1 MKNNVQ
7 RDFAKQV
14 VRELR
19 SAGHESLWAGGC
31 VRDELLGREPQD
43 YDVATSATPDQ
54 VRELF
59 GRKRT
64 LAIGAA
70 FGVISV
76 LGGKEREPIE
86 VATFRSDGAY
96 VDGRHPSSVTFTSAE
111 EDAQRRDFTINGLF
125 FDPLEGRLIDYV
137 GGEQDLR
144 AGIVRAIGEPAARFG
159 EDKLRMLRAVRFAT
173 TFEFALDSATAE
185 AIRTMAEQVDVV
197 SAERI
202 GVELRKILQHR
213 QRGRG
218 VRLLA
223 ETGLWQPLFPTL
235 KDWPLEGQAGWA
247 QTLVRLDALTS
258 DRVPVAFAAL
268 LVGVD
273 VEVVRELG
281 RSFRF
286 TNKEIDRATWL
297 VETLPSVEQ
306 ADSLAWPRLQR
317 VLVHEGTDE
326 LMQLATAEWGEDHQ
340 GVRTCR
346 ERLAWPREK
355 LNPVPLLSG
364 DDLVAAGMQPGK
376 HFGQLLERLRDEQL
390 EGRLADR
397 QQALAWAETWVR
409 EHVKN

>member
-1 MKNNVQ
+1 MSNNVQ
-7 RDFAKQV
+7 RDFAQQV

-19 SAGHESLWAGGC
+19 TAGHEALWAGGC

-76 LGGKEREPIE
+76 LGGKQRQPIE

-125 FDPLEGRLIDYV
+125 FDPLEDRLIDYV

-173 TFEFALDSATAE
+173 TFEFALDSATAA
-185 AIRTMAEQVDVV
+185 AIRSMAEQVEVV

-202 GVELRKILQHR
+202 GVELRKILQHT

-218 VRLLA
+218 VRRLA
-223 ETGLWQPLFPTL
+223 ETGLWQPLFPQL
-235 KDWPLEGQAGWA
+235 KDWPREQADWSR
-247 QTLVRLDALTS
+247 TLARLDALTS
-258 DRVPVAFAAL
+258 DRMPIAFAAL

-273 VEVVRELG
+273 VEVVRDLG

-286 TNKEIDRATWL
+286 TNKEIDRAAWL
-297 VETLPSVEQ
+297 VETLPLIEQ
-306 ADSLAWPRLQR
+306 AGSLAWPRLQR
-317 VLVHEGTDE
+317 VLVHEGAEE
-326 LMQLATAEWGEDHQ
+326 LIQLAAAEWGEDHV
-340 GVRTCR
+340 GVRTSR
-346 ERLAWPREK
+346 ERLAWPQER

-376 HFGQLLERLRDEQL
+376 HFGQLLECLRDKQL
-390 EGRLADR
+390 EGHLTDR
-397 QQALAWAETWVR
+397 GRALAWAENWVR
-409 EHVKN
+409 QHVKN